1 MLALGCHVKITW
13 ILRALSRRYYGVYF
27 KKRRKSSWIT
37 FASPSSSQRGWKK
50 NCRPLSAPSRV
61 RDRMRKTTI
70 KRSGRV
76 AVRYLT
82 CADDFIDFQTEKYTI
97 IQAVIRHATSS
108 HLKAPESS
116 IPLLIWRTLLLNCQ
130 RQGKRNK
137 WIFTIYNQFY
147 MIIIKYSEQLLN
159 IDETILTCS
168 NLFKSQND
176 SKYVTDN

>member
-1 MLALGCHVKITW
+1 MLALGCRVKITW

-27 KKRRKSSWIT
+27 KKRRKSSWVT

-97 IQAVIRHATSS
+97 IQAVIRQATSS

-130 RQGKRNK
+130 RQGKKQMN
-137 WIFTIYNQFY
+137 IHNLQSILYDYN
-147 MIIIKYSEQLLN
+147 
-159 IDETILTCS
+159 
-168 NLFKSQND
+168 
-176 SKYVTDN
+176 